1 MAKSIKRK
9 ITETITFDGRIMG
22 FLQASR
28 GRSQEEI
35 IIEFVRAVIEVNP
48 VADEGS
54 VLINHPKIEKLV
66 LFNEN
71 DFLFKRKMLDARAS
85 WPKTFEYS
93 HGIAGRCF
101 REASVQIYPS
111 ERPKA
116 DKDFV
121 GNSPI
126 KNMVCIPIITKK
138 GGVPFGVACFHNND
152 KARAFSSADER
163 VLRAYT
169 DILALALHTPH
180 PELQLE
186 PNVFIVHGRDNSSL
200 RGLKKILK
208 AYGVAPKVLL
218 DEDKNVKSILG
229 ALEELIRT
237 CKAGFVLA
245 TPDDVGRLATDK
257 DLAPR
262 ARESVVFEM
271 GLLLAKFRE
280 FERVAILVKRPL
292 KLPSDL
298 DGITTELFDDIRE
311 PKLARAIKRKLT
323 SWQII
328 RTGGYRRSGSRSA
341 GRPARRL
348 GSG

>member
-1 MAKSIKRK
+1 MTDSTKDVA
-9 ITETITFDGRIMG
+9 ETITFDGRIMG

-54 VLINHPKIEKLV
+54 VLINHPKSKKLI
-66 LFNEN
+66 LFNED
-71 DFLFKRKMLDARAS
+71 DFLFARKMLDARAS
-85 WPKTFEYS
+85 WPKTFDYAD
-93 HGIAGRCF
+93 GIAGRCF
-101 REASVQIYPS
+101 REAAIQTYPS
-111 ERPKA
+111 NRPDA
-116 DKDFV
+116 DNDFV

-126 KNMVCIPIITKK
+126 ENMVCIPIITRK
-138 GGVPFGVACFHNND
+138 GDDPFGVACFHNND
-152 KARAFSSADER
+152 PARPFSQADER

-186 PNVFIVHGRDNSSL
+186 RNVFIVHGRDLASLQGLKDIL
-200 RGLKKILK
+200 RGH
-208 AYGVAPKVLL
+208 GVSPKVLL

-245 TPDDVGRLATDK
+245 TPDDMGRLATDK

-280 FERVAILVKRPL
+280 FNRVAILVKRPL
-292 KLPSDL
+292 ELPSDL
-298 DGITTELFDDIRE
+298 DGITTELFDDIHE
-311 PKLARAIKRKLT
+311 LKLASAIERKL
-323 SWQII
+323 
-328 RTGGYRRSGSRSA
+328 SGWK
-341 GRPARRL
+341 L
-348 GSG
+348 I